1 MSAASLG
8 WIFSIEGEYLMYGRL
23 ARSWG
28 LEAVLLW
35 ISMMRNGVDDAD
47 VYSIQEKEL
56 ISIDTMHSDSVF
68 IA

>member
-1 MSAASLG
+1 
-8 WIFSIEGEYLMYGRL
+8 
-23 ARSWG
+23 
-28 LEAVLLW
+28 
-35 ISMMRNGVDDAD
+35 MRNGVDDAD